1 MQRTACCL
9 KLAAGLFV
17 LCFSGCVAQ
26 ALVGG
31 RTVEPGDYEA
41 AMSDPWVRPLVRS
54 DEPFGIVASASVFAV
69 KFVVVEPKQAEAQAR
84 LRTTP
89 WVGVSADEAHEYLG
103 FSPAFDPRSEKL
115 VLLRCAQ
122 VVVHG
127 STQPMGRVTVEW
139 NSGKVHV
146 VSSAFASTYV
156 PVQHV
161 AIVAV
166 LPRLPSEVFVDMATI
181 VP

>member
-1 MQRTACCL
+1 MRRAGCL
-9 KLAAGLFV
+9 LKTSAVTFV
-17 LCFSGCVAQ
+17 LCILGCVAQ
-26 ALVGG
+26 APVGG
-31 RTVEPGDYEA
+31 GSVEPGDYET
-41 AMSDPWVRPLVRS
+41 AMSDPWVRPLFRS
-54 DEPFGIVASASVFAV
+54 HESFAMVPSASLFAV

-89 WVGVSADEAHEYLG
+89 WVAISADEAREYLG
-103 FSPAFDPRSEKL
+103 FSLEFDPGSEKL

-122 VVVHG
+122 VALRG
-127 STQPMGRVTVEW
+127 SSQTMSRVTVEW
-139 NSGKVHV
+139 SSGKVHV
-146 VSSAFASTYV
+146 VSSAFRSTYV

-166 LPRLPSEVFVDMATI
+166 LPGLPSELFVDMATI